1 MAADNTPGKNPEIAQ
16 WDARFA
22 NDFYWFGTD
31 PNPFVA
37 AQAKRLTPGQKVL
50 TIADGEGRNGVYL
63 ARQGLAVTSVDFAPL
78 GVEKSKR
85 LAAQHGVALEFVCA
99 DLATWDW
106 GKPRFD
112 AVVGIL
118 FQFAAPPF
126 RKQIFRHM
134 QDVLL
139 PGGLVMIQGYRPEQL
154 AYGTGGPPMVEN
166 LYTEAM
172 LRTDFADMEILHLEA
187 YDREQPEGMRNKGL
201 CALID
206 LVAKKRG

>member
-1 MAADNTPGKNPEIAQ
+1 MTDTPPAKNPEIAQ
-16 WDARFA
+16 WDTRFA
-22 NDFYWFGTD
+22 NDFYWFGED
-31 PNPFVA
+31 PNPFIA
-37 AQAKRLTPGQKVL
+37 AEAKRLKPGQKVL

-78 GVEKSKR
+78 GVEKSKK
-85 LAAQHGVALEFVCA
+85 LAAKNNVALEFFCA

-118 FQFAAPPF
+118 FQFAAPKF
-126 RKQIFRHM
+126 RSDIFRHM
-134 QDVLL
+134 KEVLL
-139 PGGLVMIQGYRPEQL
+139 PGGMVMIQGYRPEQL
-154 AYGTGGPPMVEN
+154 AYGTGGPPFIDN
-166 LYTEAM
+166 LYTEAL
-172 LRTDFADMEILHLEA
+172 LREEFADMEILHLA
-187 YDREQPEGMRNKGL
+187 SYDREQPEGMRAKGL